1 MSIKKS
7 YLIELDHETKNTRRI
22 LDRIP
27 NEKLDWRPHEKS
39 MTLGEL
45 AAHVVELHGWVSKAI
60 PKDAF
65 DFKVDYH
72 PLKVSSVEE
81 LKLILSE
88 GLKTNKAAIEN
99 IAEDDWYKDWVLKS
113 GDYEIARLPRAGAI
127 RFIVNNHIVHHRG
140 QLTVYLR
147 LLGIPVPGLYGPSA
161 DEPMPSI

>member
-7 YLIELDHETKNTRRI
+7 YLIELDHETKNTKRI

-27 NEKLDWRPHEKS
+27 DEQLDWRPHEKS
-39 MTLGEL
+39 MSLGEL

-60 PKDAF
+60 PKNVF

-88 GLKTNKAAIEN
+88 GLETNKSAIEN
-99 IAEDDWYKDWVLKS
+99 IAEEDWMKDWVLKA
-113 GDYEIARLPRAGAI
+113 GEYEIARLPRAGAI

-147 LLGIPVPGLYGPSA
+147 LLGIAVPGIYGPSA
-161 DEPMPSI
+161 DEPMPSL

>member
-7 YLIELDHETKNTRRI
+7 YLIELDHETKNTRRV

-60 PKDAF
+60 PKDTF
-65 DFKVDYH
+65 DFKIDYH

-81 LKLILSE
+81 LKLTLSE
-88 GLKTNKAAIEN
+88 GLEKNKAAIED
-99 IAEDDWYKDWVLKS
+99 IAEEDWFKDWVLKA

-147 LLGIPVPGLYGPSA
+147 LLGIPVPGLYGSSA
-161 DEPMPSI
+161 DEPMPSM

>member
-7 YLIELDHETKNTRRI
+7 YLIELDHETKNTKRI

-27 NEKLDWRPHEKS
+27 DEKLDWRPHEKS

-45 AAHVVELHGWVSKAI
+45 AAHVVELHSWVFKAI
-60 PKDAF
+60 PKDTF

-81 LKLILSE
+81 LKLTLSE
-88 GLKTNKAAIEN
+88 GLEKNKAAIED
-99 IAEDDWYKDWVLKS
+99 IAEEDWFKDWVLKA

-161 DEPMPSI
+161 DEPMPSM